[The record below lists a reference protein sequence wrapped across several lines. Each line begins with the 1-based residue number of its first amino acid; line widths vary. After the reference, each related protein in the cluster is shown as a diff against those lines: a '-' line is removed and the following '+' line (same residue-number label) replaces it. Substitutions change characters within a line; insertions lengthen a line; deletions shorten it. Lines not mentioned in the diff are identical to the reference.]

1 MLAKVRIICKKIAYF
16 AAKLAESAE
25 KTPRIG
31 QK

>member
-16 AAKLAESAE
+16 AANLANECR
-25 KTPRIG
+25 KTVRME